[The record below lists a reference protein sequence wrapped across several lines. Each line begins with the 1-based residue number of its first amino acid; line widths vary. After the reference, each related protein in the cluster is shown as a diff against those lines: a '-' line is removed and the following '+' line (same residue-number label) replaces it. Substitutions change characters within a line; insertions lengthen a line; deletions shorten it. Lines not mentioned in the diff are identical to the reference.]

1 MTKGTSSFGKRH
13 NKTHTLCR
21 RCGRRSYQCGGRK
34 KMLSPW
40 SWCWDKSSL
49 LPSGHFYHRMKGTEL
64 TVSGRQKI
72 SISWAFEMDQV
83 QKGTNMNEFPSLFMT
98 GQYTVL
104 WQSRY

>member
-1 MTKGTSSFGKRH
+1 MRVA
-13 NKTHTLCR
+13 
-21 RCGRRSYQCGGRK
+21 Q

-49 LPSGHFYHRMKGTEL
+49 LPSGHFYLRMKGTEL

-72 SISWAFEMDQV
+72 FKSHGPSKWIKFK
-83 QKGTNMNEFPSLFMT
+83 KGTNMNEFPCLFMAGEYT
-98 GQYTVL
+98 GL